1 MIELLCAVVIMAALA
16 ILLFPA
22 GSSILKKSKQAA
34 TAVVLKNLGA
44 SIMFFSQD
52 NNGALPGPNAV
63 AVWAWA
69 MNPLTDADN
78 AHLGNWLGP
87 YYQVPQDRA
96 VHLISGMRSPMIS
109 SSAQSD
115 RWTAQ
120 FITPRTTKTQPI
132 MGNIGSLATV
142 GSANAAS
149 ASGNGPKKLFTL
161 SSEDK
166 NVGIVTT
173 ADKQNWNSAQNTL
186 LPNTTANERGER
198 LYLFLDGTVELCTG
212 LRNQ

>member
-1 MIELLCAVVIMAALA
+1 MIELLCSVAIIGVLA

-22 GSSILKKSKQAA
+22 GANILKKSRQVA
-34 TAVVLKNLGA
+34 TVGVLRNMGA
-44 SIMFFSQD
+44 SILLFAQE
-52 NNGALPGPNAV
+52 NNGSLPGPNAV

-69 MNPLTDADN
+69 MNPLTDSDN

-87 YYQVPQDRA
+87 YYQVPPDRA
-96 VHLISGMRSPMIS
+96 LHLISGMRSPLIS
-109 SSAQSD
+109 SAARSD

-132 MGNIGSLATV
+132 MGYMGSAATV
-142 GSANAAS
+142 GGAYSAIS
-149 ASGNGPKKLFTL
+149 SGNGPKKLFALT
-161 SSEDK
+161 SEDK

-173 ADKQNWNSAQNTL
+173 ADKLNWSSAQNIL
-186 LPNTTANERGER
+186 LPETTANERGER
-198 LYLFLDGTVELCTG
+198 LYLFLDGTVELCAG